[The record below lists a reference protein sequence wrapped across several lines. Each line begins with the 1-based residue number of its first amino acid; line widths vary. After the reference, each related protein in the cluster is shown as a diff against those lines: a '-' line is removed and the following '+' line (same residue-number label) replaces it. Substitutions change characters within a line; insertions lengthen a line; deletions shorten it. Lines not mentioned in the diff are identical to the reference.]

1 MTFESTVVVTPL
13 DQAEL
18 DADMTRKN
26 FRWFWQERLV
36 TLTRQI
42 WFGHTTDKS
51 KVNNSVLQYSDLGAW
66 SLLLSKPWMAECV
79 VG

>member
-36 TLTRQI
+36 
-42 WFGHTTDKS
+42 
-51 KVNNSVLQYSDLGAW
+51 
-66 SLLLSKPWMAECV
+66 
-79 VG
+79 